1 MQQSELVNNLRQLRD
16 THRGVSFNPNFASVK
31 IIKRVAENFTS
42 NKRINVE
49 TISSVNK
56 YIQYMI
62 ASKLVGDRMFYDK
75 LCSYSNH
82 LLDAYCDDIDV
93 VDNCYDGFDTAIE
106 RHVYRKNN
114 KVYEYLKSKHVR
126 YLDGGIIKFRGSYDI
141 FLPDYQSVIDIS
153 TYKA

>member
-1 MQQSELVNNLRQLRD
+1 MQQSELVNSLRQLRD

-93 VDNCYDGFDTAIE
+93 VELKFTGSNLELLMLAQGRLFFDREEAEMYIMHCKAIIAVMRAQLPE
-106 RHVYRKNN
+106 
-114 KVYEYLKSKHVR
+114 
-126 YLDGGIIKFRGSYDI
+126 LDDCFDE
-141 FLPDYQSVIDIS
+141 D
-153 TYKA
+153 